1 MTYNVRNIII
11 VVRTRPLLSTYDG
24 CYYLLN
30 GGVGVG
36 VGGVGVVRLLC
47 CGGGGVCVAAEASVF
62 DVSCMRWVMIDALRL
77 CVQNPLVKV
86 RSSADTN

>member
-1 MTYNVRNIII
+1 MMAGNNTIGLRS
-11 VVRTRPLLSTYDG
+11 RPLLWAYDG
-24 CYYLLN
+24 YDGSYYLLN
-30 GGVGVG
+30 DGG
-36 VGGVGVVRLLC
+36 GGVGVVRLLC